1 MEEQIRKEFEQLREL
16 VKKRKQELVEELM
29 KKAEQAMT

>member
-16 VKKRKQELVEELM
+16 VKKRKHELVEELM